1 VSEVSPPP
9 APEEAYALIASEEPG
24 NVETGLAWL
33 REYAGAHP
41 DAADAWY
48 QLGSG
53 LDRADHEA
61 EAMDA
66 YDRVFALGI
75 DRLDPA
81 VRPHL
86 MLQAGSTLRNLGRL
100 DESRAM
106 LEEGVRCYP
115 EMRALQ
121 VFLALTEASAGRE
134 RAAIDHLLATV
145 LQDGTDDHSVHD
157 FRRAIAWY
165 AEHLWDDVLA
175 AKPENND

>member
-1 VSEVSPPP
+1 VTGASPPT
-9 APEEAYALIASEEPG
+9 APEEAYALVASEEPG
-24 NVETGLAWL
+24 NVSIGLAWL
-33 REYAGAHP
+33 RDYASAHP
-41 DAADAWY
+41 DDADAWY

-66 YDRVFALGI
+66 YYRVFDLGI

-106 LEEGVRCYP
+106 LEDGVRRYP
-115 EMRALQ
+115 EMRALR
-121 VFLALTEASAGRE
+121 VFLALTEASTGRE
-134 RAAIDHLLATV
+134 RLAIDHLLATI
-145 LQDGTDDHSVHD
+145 LQDGTDDRSVQD

-165 AEHLWDDVLA
+165 AEHLWDDVSA
-175 AKPENND
+175 TGPDDNG